1 MKYNEC
7 ELKING
13 QKQGDFFHLAEC
25 WEEIEKRYQALP
37 DQYSDSLTWEIV
49 QWVEIDGDER
59 LRSAGQSMEA
69 GLWYAYAEDAETFRQ
84 WLNLFGWE
92 WAVTLPPPRTPN
104 PPHDA
109 VS

>member
-1 MKYNEC
+1 MKFHEC

-13 QKQGDFFHLAEC
+13 QKQGDFLHLAEC

-37 DQYSDSLTWEIV
+37 DQYSDSLTWEII
-49 QWVEIDGDER
+49 QWVDHDGEQR
-59 LRSAGQSMEA
+59 LRSVEETMEA
-69 GLWYAYAEDAETFRQ
+69 GLWYAYAEDAEAFRQ
-84 WLNLFGWE
+84 WLIMFGWE

-104 PPHDA
+104 PPHEA